1 MTKNS
6 KIDKLAKDSNLEIKM
21 NRCFIYSWKVDKSIE
36 ETTVIRA
43 YGLNEDNQTVCL
55 RIQDFTP
62 YLYIELDNRIEWT
75 PKRFAFFKL
84 YLLER
89 LGEGLTPLNVEM
101 VKRYKLY
108 GANVD
113 PETLDRIPF
122 SFAFCNF
129 SNRDAPLRKLRGTFS
144 ATRQHLIKDI
154 SVSKRFKFKIHECD
168 ADPVLQLTSW
178 QSIPSCGWVQFEGR
192 SIEGRL
198 RCTEADHEF
207 YVPYKKLSEYECD
220 QVPRPLVM
228 SFDLEVNSSNPA
240 AMPNA
245 KNTPGILTS
254 PKSGEPTEGD
264 CIFQISV
271 VFHREG
277 EKPESYIITLG
288 DPLPEDVGEGVHIIS
303 PRTNPA
309 FRKLPS
315 EKFVLSEYARLM
327 RRMKPNVV
335 IGYNILGFDI
345 DYMAKRIEEMDGNS
359 VTVPVTDDP
368 NSSNGQW
375 SYVFKMQGFH
385 GHFEN
390 IDGESEF
397 MLSSSEPRTIKWSS
411 SAYRNQE
418 FSFFDVEGRVFIDLL
433 PLVKRDY
440 RLDNYRLKTVST
452 YFLGESKDPLNAQGI
467 FKCYRMGWEDL
478 SQEERNEMLD
488 EDPHSSKRF
497 RKARRAM
504 GIVSKYCVQDSL
516 LVTKLF
522 DKTKTWVG
530 LCEMAKT
537 CNVPIE
543 SLMLR
548 GQQIK
553 VYSQIYKY
561 CRHENTIVEKD
572 GYVVQDNEHY
582 QGAYVFEPVPGCY
595 DRVVPFDF
603 ASLYPT
609 TIIAYNID
617 YQTLVTDPRVPDEK
631 CHVMEWEDHVYCEHD
646 PKVIRRDELSDKIN
660 LLTVAQKELRV
671 LKALRNPDA
680 RTKKESDIMN
690 RKIYDPKIR
699 EKDRELKVLREER
712 SEIMKSKPKFPMC
725 EKRKYRFLKEPKGIL
740 PTVINNLL
748 TRRKMVRKGAKAIAA
763 KADRSNMTED
773 EIFALDAQLDVLDKR
788 QLALKISANSMY
800 GIMGVQKGMLP
811 FMPGAM
817 CTTFKGREN
826 IGKVAKS
833 IVEDHGGNLIYGDT
847 DSNYV
852 SFPDVTTAQETW
864 DRSEQVAAE
873 ITKMFPPP
881 IVLEFEEEIYWRF
894 FILTKK
900 RYMYKACLRDG
911 VVSDKIGKKG
921 VLLARR
927 DNCQFI
933 RDTYE
938 SVVRMIFDRVPRDDI
953 LYEVMSRIQLMFS
966 NSLPATDFVVT
977 KAVGGWNQC
986 EAEAEVDEN
995 GKICGR
1001 VGDYKVALLS
1011 TNAEEREEQIIHK
1024 GATDVKDYYTK
1035 CLPPAVQLAIRMQS
1049 RGERVDA
1056 GSRLEY
1062 VVTDTG
1068 GHTAKQGTKIEEIAY
1083 FRRHTKHLKI
1093 DFYYYLKQLVNPMD
1107 QLLNTAFGNDVGC
1120 GRKCCG
1126 FRKVFREADGRLRE
1140 TFAARWTCGEAK
1152 YSKDLLNSVY
1162 IHSYRNREKLMN
1174 ELRDLHRPTIIVR
1187 RA

>member
-1 MTKNS
+1 
-6 KIDKLAKDSNLEIKM
+6 M
-21 NRCFIYSWKVDKSIE
+21 NRCFIYSWKIDKE
-36 ETTVIRA
+36 VQETTVIRA
-43 YGLNEDNQTVCL
+43 YGLNDKNQTVCL

-62 YLYIELDNRIEWT
+62 YLYIELDSRIQWT
-75 PKRFAFFKL
+75 TKNFAAFRLFL
-84 YLLER
+84 IDR
-89 LGEGLTPLNVEM
+89 LGEGLTPINVEM
-101 VKRYKLY
+101 VRRYKLY

-113 PETLDRIPF
+113 PVTLDRIPF
-122 SFAFCNF
+122 AFAFCNF
-129 SNRDAPLRKLRGTFS
+129 SNRDAPLRKLRGQFS
-144 ATRQHLIKDI
+144 SHRSHLIKDI
-154 SVSKRFKFKIHECD
+154 SMSRKLKFKIHEGD
-168 ADPVLQLTSW
+168 ADPILQLTSW
-178 QSIPSCGWVQFEGR
+178 QSIPSCGWVEFEGKR
-192 SIEGRL
+192 IEGRL
-198 RCTEADHEF
+198 KCTESDHEF
-207 YVPYKKLSEYECD
+207 YVPYRKLSEYESD
-220 QVPRPLVM
+220 VVPRPLVM
-228 SFDLEVNSSNPA
+228 SFDLEVNSSNPS

-245 KNTPGILTS
+245 ANTPGRLISSKTN
-254 PKSGEPTEGD
+254 EPTEGD

-277 EKPESYIITLG
+277 DPPESYIITLG
-288 DPLPEDVGEGVHIIS
+288 DPQPSDVGPGVNIIS
-303 PRTNPA
+303 PRYNSA
-309 FRKLPS
+309 FKALPS
-315 EKFVLSEYARLM
+315 EKFVLSEYSRLM
-327 RRMKPNVV
+327 RKMKPNVV

-345 DYMAKRIEEMDGNS
+345 DYMAKRIEEMDGNQ
-359 VTVPVTDDP
+359 VEVPITDK
-368 NSSNGQW
+368 GEKAVW
-375 SYVFKMQGFH
+375 SEVFKMQGFH
-385 GHFEN
+385 GRYEDN
-390 IDGESEF
+390 SSEF
-397 MLSSSEPRTIKWSS
+397 VLSTSQPRTIKWSS

-467 FKCYRMGWEDL
+467 FKCYRTGWEDL
-478 SQEERNEMLD
+478 SQIERNEMISQ
-488 EDPHSSKRF
+488 DPGSSKKYRRA
-497 RKARRAM
+497 RKAM

-543 SLMLR
+543 ALMLR

-561 CRHENTIVEKD
+561 CRHQNTVVEKD
-572 GYVVQDNEHY
+572 GYEVKDNEHY

-617 YQTLVTDPRVPDEK
+617 YSTWVTDPRVPDDK
-631 CHVMEWEDHVYCEHD
+631 CHVMEWEDHIYCEHD
-646 PKVIRRDELSDKIN
+646 PKIIRRNELNEKIEQ
-660 LLTVAQKELRV
+660 LTMVTKELRG

-680 RTKKESDIMN
+680 KNKKESDLLNKKMF
-690 RKIYDPKIR
+690 DPRIR
-699 EKDRELKVLREER
+699 VKERELKLLRDER

-740 PTVINNLL
+740 PTVINELL
-748 TRRKMVRKGAKAIAA
+748 TRRKLVRKGAKAIAA
-763 KADRSNMTED
+763 KADRNTMSEE

-788 QLALKISANSMY
+788 QLSLKISANSMY

-826 IGKVAKS
+826 IGKVATS
-833 IVEDHGGNLIYGDT
+833 IVNDHGGNLIYGDT

-852 SFPDVTTAQETW
+852 SFPDVTTAAETW
-864 DRSEQVAAE
+864 DRSEKVAAE

-927 DNCQFI
+927 DNCKFI

-938 SVVRMIFDRVPRDDI
+938 NVIRMIFDRVPRDEI
-953 LYEVMSRIQLMFS
+953 LFAVMERIHLLFS
-966 NSLPATDFVVT
+966 NSLPTTDFVVT
-977 KAVGGWNQC
+977 KAVGGWNGCQ
-986 EAEAEVDEN
+986 AEAEVDEN
-995 GKICGR
+995 GTICGK

-1011 TNAEEREEQIIHK
+1011 TNAEEREAQILHK
-1024 GATDVKDYYTK
+1024 GATDVKDYYAK

-1068 GHTAKQGTKIEEIAY
+1068 GHNAKQGQKIEEVSY
-1083 FRRHTKHLKI
+1083 FQRHKDHLHI
-1093 DFYYYLKQLVNPMD
+1093 DFYYYLKQLVNPLD
-1107 QLLNTAFGNDVGC
+1107 QVLNTAFGKDDGC
-1120 GRKCCG
+1120 GRRCVG
-1126 FRKVFREADGRLRE
+1126 FRKVYREDDGRLRE
-1140 TFAARWTCGEAK
+1140 TFPSRWTNGNSK
-1152 YSKDLLNSVY
+1152 YPKDLIGSMYKHLYGS
-1162 IHSYRNREKLMN
+1162 REKLMM
-1174 ELRDLHRPTIIVR
+1174 ELRNLHRPRIIVR
-1187 RA
+1187 R